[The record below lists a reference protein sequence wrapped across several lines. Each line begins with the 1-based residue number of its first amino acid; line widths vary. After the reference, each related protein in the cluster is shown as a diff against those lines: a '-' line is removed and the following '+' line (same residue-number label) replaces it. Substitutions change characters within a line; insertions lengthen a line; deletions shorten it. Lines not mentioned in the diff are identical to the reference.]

1 MQIFRLLT
9 ASMKTNQIPY
19 VIFKPPVSYY
29 INASLFRV
37 QHYIH
42 WTKKYLK
49 VQVLRFLSVPVKFTK
64 LLISFMKPQVILPS
78 KFASIFSIMMQN
90 PSVLF

>member
-1 MQIFRLLT
+1 MQIFRLST

-29 INASLFRV
+29 INASLFSV

-64 LLISFMKPQVILPS
+64 LLMSFMKPQVILPS
-78 KFASIFSIMMQN
+78 KFASIFSIMTQN